1 MNELN
6 LNSVIAIMMYIML
19 ISIFTLL
26 VVGMTI
32 AIGHSNKE
40 RRMLNKYR
48 QLNKHDDEIIH

>member
-26 VVGMTI
+26 VVGITI
-32 AIGHSNKE
+32 AIGHNNKQ

>member
-1 MNELN
+1 
-6 LNSVIAIMMYIML
+6 MYIML

-26 VVGMTI
+26 VIGMTI

>member
-6 LNSVIAIMMYIML
+6 LNSVIAIMMYIMI
-19 ISIFTLL
+19 ISIFTSL